1 MEGITIESIGD
12 LVKKAAIRWKQQT
25 EKRKAH
31 EAQLKEVLDNA
42 IAEESGLHKKII
54 ADKKAVNSLQQQY
67 FKLEKLAK
75 KEAKKTVE
83 KEQLTAA
90 DVESGKIT
98 LRQFQAQGISEKKK
112 ADLIV
117 EKILKQL
124 EDSLNLIRIKRK
136 KILQKELKL
145 AKLQRKV
152 FRLSLFPGEV
162 LSKALEDQKSFVDRE
177 MNSLYQDVVTA
188 ESNTKLLE
196 HQLHLSEGKGLSA
209 GHRWDR
215 ISLEKAQRILFDPI
229 IPESLIADLKKQLQQ
244 FQDPE
249 ELINV
254 ILHSPPGRS
263 VSIEAVPAA
272 GYGAK
277 KQLVQTGEKK
287 IVNRVAQS

>member
-12 LVKKAAIRWKQQT
+12 LVKKAAVRWKEQT

-42 IAEESGLHKKII
+42 IIEESKLHKKIVSE
-54 ADKKAVNSLQQQY
+54 KKAVNLLQQEY
-67 FKLEKLAK
+67 FKLEKSVE

-98 LRQFQAQGISEKKK
+98 LKQFQAQGISEKKK
-112 ADLIV
+112 KNLIV
-117 EKILKQL
+117 EKILQEL
-124 EDSLNLIRIKRK
+124 EHSLNLIRIKRK

-162 LSKALEDQKSFVDRE
+162 LSKAYEEQKDFVDRE
-177 MNSLYQDVVTA
+177 MTVLYQDVATA
-188 ESNTKLLE
+188 DSNTKLLE

-229 IPESLIADLKKQLQQ
+229 IPESLIADFKQQLQE

-249 ELINV
+249 ELINIV
-254 ILHSPPGRS
+254 LHMPGGKDP
-263 VSIEAVPAA
+263 SIEISPSL
-272 GYGAK
+272 GYGP
-277 KQLVQTGEKK
+277 KK
-287 IVNRVAQS
+287 IKPDKKKSIQTKDLK

>member
-12 LVKKAAIRWKQQT
+12 LVKKADIRWREQT

-42 IAEESGLHKKII
+42 IIEESGLHKKIV
-54 ADKKAVNSLQQQY
+54 ADKKAVNILQQEY
-67 FKLEKLAK
+67 FKLEELAE

-98 LRQFQAQGISEKKK
+98 LKQYQSRGISEKKK
-112 ADLIV
+112 SDLIV
-117 EKILKQL
+117 EKILQEL
-124 EDSLNLIRIKRK
+124 EHSLNLIRIKRK
-136 KILQKELKL
+136 KVLKKELEL
-145 AKLQRKV
+145 AKLHRKI

-162 LSKALEDQKSFVDRE
+162 LSKAYKDQKEFVDRE

-196 HQLHLSEGKGLSA
+196 HKIHLAEGGGLSS
-209 GHRWDR
+209 GHRFDR
-215 ISLEKAQRILFDPI
+215 ISLEQAQRILFDPI

-244 FQDPE
+244 FQDPT

-263 VSIEAVPAA
+263 ASIEAVPAA
-272 GYGAK
+272 GYGPK
-277 KQLVQTGEKK
+277 KEVIQTGKNDRK
-287 IVNRVAQS
+287 SINAKF